1 VILMDTNVL
10 IYAHRPEADRHAEYR
25 DWLTGVVNGPEP
37 YAVADF
43 ALMGMIRIVT
53 NPRVYRDPTPPEIA
67 LDFAGQLR
75 GQPHAM
81 VLPPGAR
88 FWPIFLNL
96 CGTAGAR
103 GNLIPD
109 AYLAALAIE
118 HGCEF
123 ITADSGFR
131 KFPGLRSRHPLTV
144 WS

>member
-1 VILMDTNVL
+1 MILMDTNVL
-10 IYAHRPEADRHAEYR
+10 VYAHRLEADRHAEYR
-25 DWLTGVVNGPEP
+25 DWLAGVVNSPEP

-43 ALMGMIRIVT
+43 ALMGMVRIVT
-53 NPRVYRDPTPPEIA
+53 SPRIYRDPTPPAIA

-81 VLPPGAR
+81 VLPPGPR
-88 FWPIFLNL
+88 FWPIFLDL
-96 CGTAGAR
+96 CGAAGAG